1 MLLFETMPNTG
12 PTLRLLLRILW
23 SIITLNQ
30 KITKL
35 MATIDE
41 RFDAVEGMLEEA
53 STEIVTLIQ
62 ELRDQLGTLTPEQ
75 EAKLQ
80 AIEAS
85 AKGLA
90 DIVPNASA

>member
-1 MLLFETMPNTG
+1 
-12 PTLRLLLRILW
+12 
-23 SIITLNQ
+23 
-30 KITKL
+30 

-75 EAKLQ
+75 EAKLA
-80 AIEAS
+80 AIETS
-85 AKGLA
+85 AKSLA